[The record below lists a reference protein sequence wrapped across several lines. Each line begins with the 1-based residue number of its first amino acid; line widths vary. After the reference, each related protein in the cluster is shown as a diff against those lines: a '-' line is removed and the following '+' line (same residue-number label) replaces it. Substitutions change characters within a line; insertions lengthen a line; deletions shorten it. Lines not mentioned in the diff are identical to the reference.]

1 MDIALYLDLK
11 SFLCTNIIE
20 IIHLNRHTP
29 LLDCT
34 KEPFLLK
41 HKTTHITHRTGKKY
55 ISLQSIYIYGE
66 TKKKRNVR
74 HEWCQLTVQGL
85 YVNMYLYK

>member
-1 MDIALYLDLK
+1 MRTSTNISMGIALYLDFK
-11 SFLCTNIIE
+11 IIFM
-20 IIHLNRHTP
+20 HNYYNPLNRHTP

-41 HKTTHITHRTGKKY
+41 HKTTHNTHRTGKKY

-66 TKKKRNVR
+66 TKKK
-74 HEWCQLTVQGL
+74 E
-85 YVNMYLYK
+85 M